1 MPPPSGKARRRAANA
16 AGAAKPVAEG
26 APAPSDPPR
35 RRPPPS
41 PRPSRTGDASSLV
54 GITCFVAAPYGAWL
68 SYYWLHLQSG
78 LLRAPVG
85 PTQPRQLLVV
95 AIQSSG
101 TTSMSAALAYLGLEV
116 AHDTQTQPLRSPR
129 HAASLDRSCSFAACG
144 LVGGLYL
151 RFLRLQA
158 E

>member
-26 APAPSDPPR
+26 APAQSDPPR

-54 GITCFVAAPYGAWL
+54 GITCFVAAQYGAWL

-95 AIQSSG
+95 CVLDWCPTERTQHATRLPWERQV
-101 TTSMSAALAYLGLEV
+101 ALLATRPVV
-116 AHDTQTQPLRSPR
+116 ARQE
-129 HAASLDRSCSFAACG
+129 G
-144 LVGGLYL
+144 
-151 RFLRLQA
+151 
-158 E
+158 